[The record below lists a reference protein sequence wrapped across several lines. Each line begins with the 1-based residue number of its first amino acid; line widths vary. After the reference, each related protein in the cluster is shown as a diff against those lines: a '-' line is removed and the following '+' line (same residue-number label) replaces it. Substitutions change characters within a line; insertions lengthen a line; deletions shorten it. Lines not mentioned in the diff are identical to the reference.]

1 LNRRYEIT
9 AAALVAN
16 TDPGKRYGT
25 IVTVPVSPLSRG
37 WVNITSNSTR
47 DLPLVNPNQLSHP
60 TDREVAVQSF
70 KRARSFFQTQAM
82 KPFAI
87 KEVTP
92 GSNVTSDEGLLDF
105 IMANSYQNWHASC
118 TCRMGRV
125 DDDMAVV
132 DSRAR
137 VIGVQGL
144 RVVDASSFALLPPG
158 HPQSTVCESRTSF
171 FSPRSLPSRC
181 VVHADDCIA
190 DVMAEKIAAD
200 VLGTT

>member
-1 LNRRYEIT
+1 LELRYEIT
-9 AAALVAN
+9 AAALVAS
-16 TDPGKRYGT
+16 TDPSKRYGT

-60 TDREVAVQSF
+60 TDREVAVQAF
-70 KRARSFFQTQAM
+70 KRARSFFETKAM

-92 GSNVTSDEGLLDF
+92 GSNVTSDKDILDF
-105 IMANSYQNWHASC
+105 IMSNSYQNWHASC

-125 DDDMAVV
+125 NDSMAVV

-137 VIGVQGL
+137 VIGVHGL

-158 HPQSTVCESRTSF
+158 HPQSTVCEL
-171 FSPRSLPSRC
+171 SLFCLTPFRC
-181 VVHADDCIA
+181 VA
-190 DVMAEKIAAD
+190 
-200 VLGTT
+200 VLTVGRRSDGGKNCCGHTGHCLVS